1 VQIRPEKEA
10 DKGAIQA
17 VNEAAF
23 ETPAESRL
31 VDALRE
37 QTSPIVSFV
46 AEVGGAIVGHIMFS
60 PVVLRAHPELK
71 LMGLGPM
78 AVLPGH
84 QLRGIGSELVRC
96 GLEECKELGFKAVVV
111 LGHPEYYP
119 RFGFEPASNHGVS
132 CQWDGVPDEA
142 FMIMILHAKAMA
154 GVSGPAKY
162 RDEFDL
168 AM

>member
-1 VQIRPEKEA
+1 MQIRPEKEE
-10 DKGAIQA
+10 DKAAIQA

-46 AEVGGAIVGHIMFS
+46 AEIGGAIIGHIMFS

-78 AVLPGH
+78 AVLPRH

-119 RFGFEPASNHGVS
+119 RFGFKTAARFGIGCDYEVPEDVFMVIELEPGYLRGASGKIKYHA
-132 CQWDGVPDEA
+132 A
-142 FMIMILHAKAMA
+142 FNN
-154 GVSGPAKY
+154 V
-162 RDEFDL
+162 
-168 AM
+168 